1 MVSASRRWRA
11 GSGCRATFQAAMSCS
26 KATVQSTLGF
36 HGLAAVR
43 APGRGQ
49 CRGLGPSANS
59 RLGQSS
65 RFRSFSLGS
74 TTDDAEPFCSIASAS
89 FNADIAAWA
98 LGLTAIAVIG
108 YKAFPNK
115 GISFDSASRTFHIP
129 GSWVPLGVIMAIF
142 FTKYAFA
149 VMQGLGMA
157 AARSPVTAVALSLI
171 YGCLSGYFVARAAS
185 LVAAARKP
193 RPGVEA

>member
-1 MVSASRRWRA
+1 MMQVLSRTPPWVFALFAGLLAFGILQARSRKVKAALAYALPAGMVALSL
-11 GSGCRATFQAAMSCS
+11 SGI
-26 KATVQSTLGF
+26 
-36 HGLAAVR
+36 
-43 APGRGQ
+43 
-49 CRGLGPSANS
+49 
-59 RLGQSS
+59 QSS
-65 RFRSFSLGS
+65 FGFEPSSL
-74 TTDDAEPFCSIASAS
+74 
-89 FNADIAAWA
+89 AAWA

-115 GISFDSASRTFHIP
+115 GISFDSASRTFRIP
-129 GSWVPLGVIMAIF
+129 GSWVPLAVIMAIF